1 MMPASRHTAIRDV
14 LVVWTEGYWR
24 CELQTGGIRDEGRIL
39 VYLGERIVTAES
51 VHLGAAA
58 YSRAEILHQRL
69 LRGDLRAPE

>member
-1 MMPASRHTAIRDV
+1 MMPASRHSAIRDV

-51 VHLGAAA
+51 VHLGAAT
-58 YSRAEILHQRL
+58 YVRAEVLRQRV

>member
-1 MMPASRHTAIRDV
+1 MRPASRHIATRAV

-51 VHLGAAA
+51 VQLGTAMHT
-58 YSRAEILHQRL
+58 RAEILRQRVL
-69 LRGDLRAPE
+69 CGDLC